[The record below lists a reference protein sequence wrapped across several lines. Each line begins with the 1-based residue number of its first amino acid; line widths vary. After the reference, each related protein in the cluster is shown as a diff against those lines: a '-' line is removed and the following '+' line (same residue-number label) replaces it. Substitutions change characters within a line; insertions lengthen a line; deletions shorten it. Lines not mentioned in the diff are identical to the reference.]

1 MRQTRDAHWFGT
13 RVPATTVGT
22 KATDVL
28 KELGVTMTDDRRTDS
43 VTEAQGRM
51 TRVHQQY
58 APALRDYLN
67 GFARA
72 SRQSAED
79 LLQETMIRVWRHI
92 EDLPAEPEHTR
103 RWLFTVARNAGID
116 AVRRARARPVGVQ
129 WPDLNRLP
137 ATEDVTGTVVA
148 LDSLRTAIGALSL
161 LHRRIL
167 TELYV
172 EGYSVAEVAHRL
184 GVPVGTVKS
193 RAFYAVRSVRTA
205 MNGS

>member
-1 MRQTRDAHWFGT
+1 MA
-13 RVPATTVGT
+13 
-22 KATDVL
+22 
-28 KELGVTMTDDRRTDS
+28 MTDDRRTES
-43 VTEAQGRM
+43 VTAAHDRL

-58 APALRDYLN
+58 APVLWDYLN
-67 GFARA
+67 GFAGA

-79 LLQETMIRVWRHI
+79 LLQDTMVRVWRHL
-92 EDLPAEPEHTR
+92 EDLPVEPEHTR

-116 AVRRARARPVGVQ
+116 AVRRARTRPVGVQ
-129 WPDLNRLP
+129 LPDTNTLP

-148 LDSLRTAIGALSL
+148 LESLRTALGALSP

-172 EGYSVAEVAHRL
+172 EGNSVAEVAHRL

-193 RAFYAVRSVRTA
+193 RAFYALRSLRTA
-205 MNGS
+205 MNGPR